1 MKSFLFA
8 VTLTALA
15 SAIDLAAESEAEL
28 EHYRSAPL
36 LEMNVYEAD
45 DCCEDD
51 NNDRCDD
58 S

>member
-1 MKSFLFA
+1 MKSILFA
-8 VTLTALA
+8 TTLITIA
-15 SAIDLAAESEAEL
+15 SAIDLEAESEAEL

-51 NNDRCDD
+51 VRCDD

>member
-8 VTLTALA
+8 VTLTAIA

-28 EHYRSAPL
+28 EHHRSAPL

-51 NNDRCDD
+51 VRCDD